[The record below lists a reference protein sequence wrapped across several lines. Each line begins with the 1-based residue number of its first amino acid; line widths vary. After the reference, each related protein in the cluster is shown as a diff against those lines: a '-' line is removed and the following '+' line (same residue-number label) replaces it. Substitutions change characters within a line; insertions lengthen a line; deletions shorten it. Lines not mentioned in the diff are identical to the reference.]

1 MLTGAASLESVVE
14 GRAVVRVTLPSNH
27 QSRRM
32 LLQVAEEV
40 AQDIV
45 VVTQQLAIE
54 KVEMRPFLQM
64 ARQRALELLKLPLVV
79 LPFLALV
86 ELTALVEHLRKQEV
100 VIQRAAVLAG

>member
-1 MLTGAASLESVVE
+1 
-14 GRAVVRVTLPSNH
+14 
-27 QSRRM
+27 M

-45 VVTQQLAIE
+45 VETQQLAIE

-64 ARQRALELLKLPLVV
+64 ARQRALELLKLPLV
-79 LPFLALV
+79 LPFLAPV
-86 ELTALVEHLRKQEV
+86 ELTALVENLRKQEV